1 MKTVQ
6 TNNGLLNPDMPTQ
19 ELRLHMGELTANEV
33 LVARAAIRWANSYA
47 EHHAIRSGEQA
58 YAMKDVVGIAKKAG
72 AAIMAELN
80 AGIVVESKGDTSPV
94 TAADRAADA
103 IIKAGLRHLTPNI
116 PIISEEDTAE
126 EREAAE
132 RIMQANGGLRWV
144 IDPLDGTKTAI
155 DYARGHKDYDQFGV
169 HIGLVQGNTP
179 IAGVAYFPAMEHG
192 KGVAYF
198 TEDGKAYKQTG
209 DSAPKQIKV
218 SKPPLKAGELRAAV
232 HFHESRR
239 PEMIAGRHYHA
250 VPGVGGQ
257 RLCLV
262 AEGAA
267 DVADMNDISETH
279 RGQYAYK
286 QWDLAAAHAI
296 VKAAGGELISAETQ
310 QPVTYDSP
318 ELKMEGAC
326 AGGREMLNLLQLATL
341 PMRSSKAR

>member
-1 MKTVQ
+1 MKTVPQ
-6 TNNGLLNPDMPTQ
+6 DF
-19 ELRLHMGELTANEV
+19 
-33 LVARAAIRWANSYA
+33 
-47 EHHAIRSGEQA
+47 
-58 YAMKDVVGIAKKAG
+58 AMKDVVSIANKAG

-80 AGIVVESKGDTSPV
+80 AGIAVDRKGDASPV
-94 TAADRAADA
+94 TAADRAADV
-103 IIKAGLRHLTPNI
+103 IIKSGLRHLTPNI

-132 RIMQANGGLRWV
+132 RMMKANGGLRWV

-155 DYARGHKDYDQFGV
+155 DYAQGHNNYDQFGV
-169 HIGLVQGNTP
+169 HIGLVRGNTP
-179 IAGVAYFPAMEHG
+179 IAGVAYFPAMEQG

-198 TEDGKAYKQTG
+198 TDDGKAYKQTG
-209 DSAPKQIKV
+209 ENTPKQINV
-218 SKPPLKAGELRAAV
+218 SKPPLKAGGLRAAV
-232 HFHESRR
+232 HFHEDRR

-267 DVADMNDISETH
+267 DVADMNDIPTTH

-296 VKAAGGELISAETQ
+296 LKAAGGELISAETQ
-310 QPVTYDSP
+310 EPAMYDSP
-318 ELKMEGAC
+318 ELKMDGAC

-341 PMRSSKAR
+341 PLQSSKAR